1 MIVGMLLS
9 DGGIFVAIGIVGA
22 RPFLQTITLKSI
34 GPKTTKSW
42 LKFSTLGLPLFTE
55 LQSLWYIPND
65 RDKFLKPPDKG
76 SL

>member
-42 LKFSTLGLPLFTE
+42 LKFSTLFTE
-55 LQSLWYIPND
+55 LHSLWYIPND
-65 RDKFLKPPDKG
+65 RDKFLKMIPPDIG